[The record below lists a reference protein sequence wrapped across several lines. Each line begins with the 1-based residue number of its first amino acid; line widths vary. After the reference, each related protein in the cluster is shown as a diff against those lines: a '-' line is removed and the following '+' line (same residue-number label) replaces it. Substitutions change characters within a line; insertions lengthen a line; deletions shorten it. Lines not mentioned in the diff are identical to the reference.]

1 MGNTKQT
8 CNQSS
13 CQSSNKSSNKV
24 TDSASTCCS
33 DVTIET
39 SCNVG
44 IGSTTDIQARRAER
58 LDRRR
63 SRRGR

>member
-1 MGNTKQT
+1 MGNSNQT

-24 TDSASTCCS
+24 TDSASITCNE
-33 DVTIET
+33 D
-39 SCNVG
+39 VG
-44 IGSTTDIQARRAER
+44 IGSTAPSDTTCNN
-58 LDRRR
+58 RR